1 MSSYQRIRRL
11 HPWKPQV
18 KPGKDPL
25 PLRIPQ
31 YAGSPGWMVLSHESD
46 GRPCAMFV
54 DARDKATP
62 VSIVMDERMC
72 SDTVIRVTRLSSD
85 VYVACDIRTLNGK
98 DLIDTKSY
106 AERRALLDTL
116 LEEFHT
122 PDLSVLLT
130 YDEVPPL
137 TSIRGWETYDDQP
150 GTLGV
155 FLPAEE

>member
-1 MSSYQRIRRL
+1 
-11 HPWKPQV
+11 
-18 KPGKDPL
+18 
-25 PLRIPQ
+25 
-31 YAGSPGWMVLSHESD
+31 
-46 GRPCAMFV
+46 MFV